1 MHANA
6 KQCTRLAL
14 WSNLYFF
21 PVDYYPIYQIY
32 KYNDIKI
39 KKGVLKQVLVCQQMN
54 RSNNTCF
61 YLQICCFLQ
70 RCSFYVFSDNWF
82 LSLKVYMTRIV
93 SFFLYLLLF
102 SFYIF
107 TVKKYNKVF
116 LNDLFTNIF
125 VRRLDSTFNL
135 VTMCCDVIL
144 FAQLTQVTTSVVARI
159 LKFYLFYF
167 TPELFKKC
175 PVPPFWYVLCSLQ
188 TKQRHAWP
196 IIIYYYYYSLLL
208 ILLLFIIIII
218 IIYYY
223 VLFIIMFYYVLLCI
237 IIYYYLL
244 LFIII
249 YYLLLLF
256 IIIYYYLILFII
268 ILSYI
273 HVCTLI
279 TRFLYSLFLFCSI
292 IR

>member
-39 KKGVLKQVLVCQQMN
+39 KKGVLKQVPVCLQMN

-167 TPELFKKC
+167 TPELFEKC
-175 PVPPFWYVLCSLQ
+175 PVPPFWYALC
-188 TKQRHAWP
+188 KQNDVTLGRLLLLCI
-196 IIIYYYYYSLLL
+196 IIIYYYYYY
-208 ILLLFIIIII
+208 LLLFIIII
-218 IIYYY
+218 YYY
-223 VLFIIMFYYVLLCI
+223 V
-237 IIYYYLL
+237 LL

>member
-39 KKGVLKQVLVCQQMN
+39 KKGVLKQVPVCLQMN

-61 YLQICCFLQ
+61 YLQICCFLR

-144 FAQLTQVTTSVVARI
+144 FAHTEILFVLFYTWIIWEMSSSAILICTLQFANKTTSRLADY
-159 LKFYLFYF
+159 YL
-167 TPELFKKC
+167 L
-175 PVPPFWYVLCSLQ
+175 
-188 TKQRHAWP
+188 
-196 IIIYYYYYSLLL
+196 
-208 ILLLFIIIII
+208 LLLFIIINI
-218 IIYYY
+218 
-223 VLFIIMFYYVLLCI
+223 I

-244 LFIII
+244 LFII
-249 YYLLLLF
+249 YYYYLLLF
-256 IIIYYYLILFII
+256 III
-268 ILSYI
+268 
-273 HVCTLI
+273 
-279 TRFLYSLFLFCSI
+279 
-292 IR
+292 